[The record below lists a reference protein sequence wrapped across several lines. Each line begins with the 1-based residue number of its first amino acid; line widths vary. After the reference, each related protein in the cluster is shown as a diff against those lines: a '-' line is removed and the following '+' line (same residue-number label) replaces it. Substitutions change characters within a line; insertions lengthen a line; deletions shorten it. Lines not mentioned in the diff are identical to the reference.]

1 MIVKEMKRMAL
12 CLFLLLFAGSVW
24 SAAKEDRT
32 EQRVDSV
39 LRLMTLSEKI
49 GQMNQVSS
57 KEDPTGQLTEC
68 SNEEELI
75 RSGQVGS
82 MLNVVG
88 VERTR
93 HLQEIAVND
102 TRLHIPLIFALDVVH
117 GYKTISPVPLAESC
131 SWDMDLIE
139 KSARVAAEEATA
151 SGIQWTFAPMVDIA
165 RDPRWGRVMEG
176 SGEDPYLGSA
186 IAKARVRGFQGTD
199 LSAYNTMAACAK
211 HFVGYGAA
219 EGGRD
224 YNTVDISKQRL
235 RELYLPPFSAAA
247 DAGVATFMNSFNEV
261 MGVPATGSTYLVRD
275 ILKGEWNFPG
285 VVVSDWGSVA
295 ELIPH
300 GVAEDKCDA
309 AQLAVTAGCDMDMEG
324 YCYVSSLEK
333 LVREGV
339 VSESLIDDAV
349 RRILRL
355 KFDLG
360 LFDDPYRY
368 CDAEREKA
376 EILSAEHRKVVRE
389 MACKSIV
396 LLENREG
403 ILPLDNRCKNI
414 GIVGPLADNPD
425 DMLGSWCARGDGK
438 DAIGILQGIKQAV
451 GKGVRIRY
459 AKGCEIEGDDRSGF
473 SEAVQVAEN
482 SDVVIVCVGENRFM
496 SGEAASRTRLT
507 LPGVQ
512 RELLKAI
519 KETGK
524 PIVLLL
530 SNGRPLVLDWEKE
543 NIGTIVECWQLGSEA
558 GNAIADVLFGKY
570 NPSGKLTMSFPYNEG
585 QIPVYYNAK
594 STGRPYVPNV
604 RYVTRYLDCPN
615 VSLYSF
621 GYGLSYTRFEY
632 GELKLDKDTM
642 FPGEKLRIDVS
653 VANVGNYDGEE
664 TVQLYIRDVCSK
676 ITRPEKELKGFKK
689 VFLKKGER
697 TDISFEL
704 SLADFEYVLADGS
717 RESDPGL
724 FEVFVG
730 GNPDD
735 VKKAEFI
742 LVQGD
747 K

>member
-1 MIVKEMKRMAL
+1 MKRMAL

-704 SLADFEYVLADGS
+704 SLADLEYVLADGS

>member
-24 SAAKEDRT
+24 SAAKGDRT

-165 RDPRWGRVMEG
+165 RDPRWGRAMEG

-615 VSLYSF
+615 VPLYSF

-653 VANVGNYDGEE
+653 VTNVGNYDGEE

-704 SLADFEYVLADGS
+704 SLSDLEYVLADGS

-730 GNPDD
+730 GNPDE

>member
-1 MIVKEMKRMAL
+1 
-12 CLFLLLFAGSVW
+12 LLLFAGSVW

-704 SLADFEYVLADGS
+704 SLADLEYVLADGS

>member
-261 MGVPATGSTYLVRD
+261 MGVPAPGSTYLVRD

-704 SLADFEYVLADGS
+704 SLADLEYVLADGS

>member
-49 GQMNQVSS
+49 RQMNQVSS

-68 SNEEELI
+68 SNDEELI

-704 SLADFEYVLADGS
+704 SLADLEYVLADGS

>member
-176 SGEDPYLGSA
+176 SGEDPYWGSA

-704 SLADFEYVLADGS
+704 SLADLEYVLADGS

>member
-324 YCYVSSLEK
+324 YCYVLSLEK

-704 SLADFEYVLADGS
+704 SLADLEYVLADGS

>member
-24 SAAKEDRT
+24 SAAKGDRT

-309 AQLAVTAGCDMDMEG
+309 DQLAVTDGCDMDMEG

-438 DAIGILQGIKQAV
+438 DAIGILQGIKQTV

-615 VSLYSF
+615 EPLYSF

-642 FPGEKLRIDVS
+642 VPGEKLRIDVS

-704 SLADFEYVLADGS
+704 SLSDLEYVLADGS

-730 GNPDD
+730 GNPDE

>member
-642 FPGEKLRIDVS
+642 FPGEKLRVDVS

-704 SLADFEYVLADGS
+704 SLADLEYVLADGS

>member
-295 ELIPH
+295 ELIPY

-704 SLADFEYVLADGS
+704 SLADLEYVLADGS

>member
-139 KSARVAAEEATA
+139 KSARVAAAEATA

-704 SLADFEYVLADGS
+704 SLADLEYVLADGS

>member
-176 SGEDPYLGSA
+176 SGEDPYFGSA

-704 SLADFEYVLADGS
+704 SLADLEYVLADGS

>member
-530 SNGRPLVLDWEKE
+530 SNGRPLVLYWEKE

-704 SLADFEYVLADGS
+704 SLADLEYVLADGS

>member
-24 SAAKEDRT
+24 SAAKGDRT

-309 AQLAVTAGCDMDMEG
+309 ARLAVTAGRDMDMEG

-615 VSLYSF
+615 VPLYSF

-697 TDISFEL
+697 TNISFEL
-704 SLADFEYVLADGS
+704 SLSDLEYVLADGS

-730 GNPDD
+730 GNPDE

>member
-704 SLADFEYVLADGS
+704 SLADLEYVLADGS

-742 LVQGD
+742 LVQ
-747 K
+747 

>member
-176 SGEDPYLGSA
+176 SGEDPYLGLA

-704 SLADFEYVLADGS
+704 SLADLEYVLADGS

>member
-473 SEAVQVAEN
+473 SEAVQVAEI

-704 SLADFEYVLADGS
+704 SLADLEYVLADGS

>member
-376 EILSAEHRKVVRE
+376 EILSAEHRKAVRE

-697 TDISFEL
+697 TDISVEL
-704 SLADFEYVLADGS
+704 SLADLEYVLADGS

>member
-1 MIVKEMKRMAL
+1 M
-12 CLFLLLFAGSVW
+12 
-24 SAAKEDRT
+24 
-32 EQRVDSV
+32 
-39 LRLMTLSEKI
+39 
-49 GQMNQVSS
+49 
-57 KEDPTGQLTEC
+57 
-68 SNEEELI
+68 
-75 RSGQVGS
+75 
-82 MLNVVG
+82 
-88 VERTR
+88 
-93 HLQEIAVND
+93 
-102 TRLHIPLIFALDVVH
+102 
-117 GYKTISPVPLAESC
+117 
-131 SWDMDLIE
+131 
-139 KSARVAAEEATA
+139 
-151 SGIQWTFAPMVDIA
+151 A

-704 SLADFEYVLADGS
+704 SLADLEYVLADGS

>member
-275 ILKGEWNFPG
+275 ILK
-285 VVVSDWGSVA
+285 
-295 ELIPH
+295 
-300 GVAEDKCDA
+300 
-309 AQLAVTAGCDMDMEG
+309 
-324 YCYVSSLEK
+324 
-333 LVREGV
+333 
-339 VSESLIDDAV
+339 ESGIF
-349 RRILRL
+349 R
-355 KFDLG
+355 
-360 LFDDPYRY
+360 
-368 CDAEREKA
+368 
-376 EILSAEHRKVVRE
+376 
-389 MACKSIV
+389 V
-396 LLENREG
+396 LWFRTGAL
-403 ILPLDNRCKNI
+403 
-414 GIVGPLADNPD
+414 
-425 DMLGSWCARGDGK
+425 W
-438 DAIGILQGIKQAV
+438 
-451 GKGVRIRY
+451 
-459 AKGCEIEGDDRSGF
+459 RS
-473 SEAVQVAEN
+473 
-482 SDVVIVCVGENRFM
+482 
-496 SGEAASRTRLT
+496 
-507 LPGVQ
+507 
-512 RELLKAI
+512 
-519 KETGK
+519 
-524 PIVLLL
+524 
-530 SNGRPLVLDWEKE
+530 
-543 NIGTIVECWQLGSEA
+543 
-558 GNAIADVLFGKY
+558 
-570 NPSGKLTMSFPYNEG
+570 
-585 QIPVYYNAK
+585 
-594 STGRPYVPNV
+594 
-604 RYVTRYLDCPN
+604 
-615 VSLYSF
+615 
-621 GYGLSYTRFEY
+621 
-632 GELKLDKDTM
+632 
-642 FPGEKLRIDVS
+642 
-653 VANVGNYDGEE
+653 
-664 TVQLYIRDVCSK
+664 
-676 ITRPEKELKGFKK
+676 
-689 VFLKKGER
+689 
-697 TDISFEL
+697 
-704 SLADFEYVLADGS
+704 
-717 RESDPGL
+717 
-724 FEVFVG
+724 
-730 GNPDD
+730 
-735 VKKAEFI
+735 
-742 LVQGD
+742 
-747 K
+747 

>member
-219 EGGRD
+219 EGGRY

-704 SLADFEYVLADGS
+704 SLADLEYVLADGS

>member
-199 LSAYNTMAACAK
+199 LSAYEMMAACAK

-704 SLADFEYVLADGS
+704 SLADLEYVLADGS

>member
-261 MGVPATGSTYLVRD
+261 MGVPSTYLVRD

-704 SLADFEYVLADGS
+704 SLADLEYVLADGS

>member
-1 MIVKEMKRMAL
+1 M
-12 CLFLLLFAGSVW
+12 
-24 SAAKEDRT
+24 
-32 EQRVDSV
+32 
-39 LRLMTLSEKI
+39 
-49 GQMNQVSS
+49 
-57 KEDPTGQLTEC
+57 
-68 SNEEELI
+68 
-75 RSGQVGS
+75 
-82 MLNVVG
+82 
-88 VERTR
+88 
-93 HLQEIAVND
+93 
-102 TRLHIPLIFALDVVH
+102 HIPLIFALDVVH

-704 SLADFEYVLADGS
+704 SLADLEYVLADGS

>member
-704 SLADFEYVLADGS
+704 SLADLEYVLADGS

-724 FEVFVG
+724 FEVFVCLLYTS
-730 GNPDD
+730 DAAD
-735 VKKAEFI
+735 E
-742 LVQGD
+742 
-747 K
+747 

>member
-704 SLADFEYVLADGS
+704 SLADLEYVLADGS

-735 VKKAEFI
+735 VK
-742 LVQGD
+742 
-747 K
+747 

>member
-333 LVREGV
+333 LVLEGV

-704 SLADFEYVLADGS
+704 SLADLEYVLADGS

-730 GNPDD
+730 GNPDE

>member
-1 MIVKEMKRMAL
+1 
-12 CLFLLLFAGSVW
+12 
-24 SAAKEDRT
+24 
-32 EQRVDSV
+32 
-39 LRLMTLSEKI
+39 
-49 GQMNQVSS
+49 
-57 KEDPTGQLTEC
+57 
-68 SNEEELI
+68 
-75 RSGQVGS
+75 
-82 MLNVVG
+82 
-88 VERTR
+88 
-93 HLQEIAVND
+93 
-102 TRLHIPLIFALDVVH
+102 
-117 GYKTISPVPLAESC
+117 
-131 SWDMDLIE
+131 
-139 KSARVAAEEATA
+139 
-151 SGIQWTFAPMVDIA
+151 
-165 RDPRWGRVMEG
+165 
-176 SGEDPYLGSA
+176 
-186 IAKARVRGFQGTD
+186 
-199 LSAYNTMAACAK
+199 
-211 HFVGYGAA
+211 
-219 EGGRD
+219 
-224 YNTVDISKQRL
+224 
-235 RELYLPPFSAAA
+235 
-247 DAGVATFMNSFNEV
+247 

-704 SLADFEYVLADGS
+704 SLADLEYVLADGS

>member
-275 ILKGEWNFPG
+275 ILKGEWNFPR

-704 SLADFEYVLADGS
+704 SLADLEYVLADGS